1 MDYMQ
6 LLHVLLHVDQSLGM
20 LIEQY
25 GTLIYMVLF
34 LIVFCETGL
43 VVFPFLP
50 GDSLLF
56 IAGAFCATGAMHFWL
71 LLVLLIVAAVLGN
84 TVNYWIGRKIGQR
97 VYTTNIRWINPD
109 SIRKTHAFYE
119 KHGGKTLVIA
129 RFTPIVRTFAPFI
142 AGVSVMT
149 FPKFQ
154 FFNVIGAV
162 LWVAGLLACG
172 YWFGHIPLVREHLN
186 TIVLL
191 GIVMAILPL
200 VALGVWHIY
209 RKLCTK
215 RT

>member
-56 IAGAFCATGAMHFWL
+56 IAGAFCATGAMNIWL
-71 LLVLLIVAAVLGN
+71 LLVLLLIAAILGN
-84 TVNYWIGRKIGQR
+84 SVNYSIGRMLGQR
-97 VYTTNIRWINPD
+97 VYTMNSRWINPE

-142 AGVSVMT
+142 AGVSEMT
-149 FPKFQ
+149 MTKFQ
-154 FFNVIGAV
+154 IFNVIGAL
-162 LWVAGLLACG
+162 LWVVSLLASG
-172 YWFGHIPLVREHLN
+172 YLFGHIPFVREHLN
-186 TIVLL
+186 TMVLI
-191 GIVMAILPL
+191 GIGTAILPL
-200 VALGVWHIY
+200 VALGGWHVY
-209 RKLCTK
+209 K
-215 RT
+215 RLRPKNA